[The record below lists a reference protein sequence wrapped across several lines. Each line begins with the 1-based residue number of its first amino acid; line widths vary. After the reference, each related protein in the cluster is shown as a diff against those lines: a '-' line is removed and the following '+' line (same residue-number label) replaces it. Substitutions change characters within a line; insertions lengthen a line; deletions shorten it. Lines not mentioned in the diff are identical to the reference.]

1 MALTKHK
8 RMTVA
13 DLRALKGKRQLTM
26 LFVDTPDEA
35 AAAAAAGID
44 ILSIIEPVWS
54 PSMREAAGDCFVQV
68 GLIYGQHCTYE
79 DYLRAAHAGIMTGGD
94 AFYCAG
100 SLDTI
105 GKLAAEGIPVVG
117 HVGLIPARA
126 TWTGGFRAVGKTA
139 TQAIAVYEHVKA
151 LEAAGAIGAEIEVVP
166 ARVATEISKRTSL
179 ILLSMGAG
187 AGADAQ
193 YLFAEDVLG
202 YSRGHQ
208 PRHAKVYRNFRAEY
222 ERLQRERIAAF
233 KEFRADVETG
243 AYPEAKHTVPIA
255 EAEFDAFMAA
265 LEK

>member
-1 MALTKHK
+1 MALTKHN

-13 DLRALKGKRQLTM
+13 DLRAAKGKRQMTM
-26 LFVDTPDEA
+26 LFVDSPEEA

-44 ILSIIEPVWS
+44 ILSIIEPTWS
-54 PSMREAAGDCFVQV
+54 PAMREAAGDCFVQV
-68 GLIYGQHCTYE
+68 GLLYGERCTYE

-105 GKLAAEGIPVVG
+105 AKLAAEGIPVVG

-126 TWTGGFRAVGKTA
+126 TWTGGFKAVGKTA
-139 TQAIAVYEHVKA
+139 AQALEVYAHVKK
-151 LEAAGAIGAEIEVVP
+151 LEAAGAVAAEIEVVP

-179 ILLSMGAG
+179 FLMSMGAG
-187 AGADAQ
+187 AGCDAQ

-202 YSRGHQ
+202 NSRGHQ

-222 ERLQRERIAAF
+222 DRLQRERVAAF
-233 KEFRADVETG
+233 TEFRADVEKG
-243 AYPEAKHTVPIA
+243 AFPEEKHLVPIA
-255 EAEFDAFMAA
+255 DAEFAAFVKA
-265 LEK
+265 LGK

>member
-1 MALTKHK
+1 MAVSKHK

-26 LFVDTPDEA
+26 LFVETLDEA

-44 ILSIIEPVWS
+44 ILSIIEPLWS
-54 PSMREAAGDCFVQV
+54 AQMREAAGDCFVQV
-68 GLIYGQHCTYE
+68 GLIYGQRCTYE

-105 GKLAAEGIPVVG
+105 AKLAAEGVPVVG

-126 TWTGGFRAVGKTA
+126 TWTGGFKAVGRTA
-139 TQAIAVYEHVKA
+139 AQALSVYEHVKA
-151 LEAAGAIGAEIEVVP
+151 LEAAGAVGAEIEVVP

-179 ILLSMGAG
+179 ILMSMGAG
-187 AGADAQ
+187 SGCDAQ

-202 YSRGHQ
+202 LNRGHM
-208 PRHAKVYRNFRAEY
+208 PRHSKVYRNFAAEF
-222 ERLQRERIAAF
+222 ERLQNERVAAF
-233 KEFRADVETG
+233 REYVEDVGGG
-243 AYPEAKHTVPIA
+243 AYPEPRHVVRM
-255 EAEFDAFMAA
+255 EAGE
-265 LEK
+265 LELFRNQLPK